1 MKKVLLTILDGVGI
15 RDNNHGNA
23 FRKAITPN
31 LDYLFEN
38 YPNSKLEASGTS
50 VGLPDGQMGNSEV
63 GHMNIG
69 AGRVVLEPLTMI
81 DKEIENK
88 TFFQNEKILDVMNYV
103 KRNNSKLHLFGLL
116 SDGGV
121 HSHINHLYALL
132 DMCKINGVDKVYIH
146 ICTDGRDVDPKSS
159 YNYINMLEDKIK
171 ELGIGEIATIGGRYY
186 GMDRDNNYDRLKLDY
201 DAIVEGQG
209 DCYHKDCIKKYLDY
223 NYDKGITD
231 EFLPPAI
238 FTNDSKVED
247 GDGFITFNFRK
258 DRIREILTAL
268 TNPDFNKMKVKKFK
282 NLKVLSMMP
291 VVESV
296 KAPYAFDNP
305 NLNNIMGEV
314 ISNNNL
320 SQLRI
325 AETEKYAHVTFF
337 FDGGKEMDYPNED
350 KILIPSPKVATYDL
364 MPEMSAYKITDELI
378 KNMDKYDFI
387 VLNFANG
394 DMVGHTGVFD
404 ATVTSVE
411 VLDECIGKIY
421 NKCKEIDMIMIITA
435 DHGNCDYMLDDKDNV
450 ITSHSKSL
458 VPFIVTDNA
467 YELKNG
473 KLGDIAPT
481 ILSIMGLSIPSD
493 MTGDILS
500 CVRKS

>member
-1 MKKVLLTILDGVGI
+1 MKKVLLTILDGVGV
-15 RDNNHGNA
+15 RNDKHGNA
-23 FRKAITPN
+23 FTAAHHPN
-31 LDYLFEN
+31 FDYLFEN

-69 AGRVVLEPLTMI
+69 AGRIVYQPLTLI
-81 DKEIENK
+81 DKEIQDK
-88 TFFQNEKILDVMNYV
+88 KFFYNEKILDVMNHV
-103 KRNNSKLHLFGLL
+103 KKNNSKLHLFGLL

-121 HSHINHLYALL
+121 HSHINHLFALL
-132 DMCKINGVDKVYIH
+132 DMCKMNGVDNVYIH

-159 YNYINMLEDKIK
+159 YKYIKMLEDKIK

-186 GMDRDNNYDRLKLDY
+186 GMDRDNNYDRLKLAY
-201 DAIVEGQG
+201 DAIVEGKG
-209 DCYHKDCIKKYLDY
+209 EYYNSDNIKEFLDN
-223 NYDKGITD
+223 NYTKGITD
-231 EFLPPAI
+231 EFLPPTI
-238 FTNDSKVED
+238 FTHNSKVED
-247 GDGFITFNFRK
+247 NDGFITFNFRK
-258 DRIREILTAL
+258 DRIREMLTAL
-268 TNPDFNKMKVKKFK
+268 TNPKFNEMNVKMFN

-296 KAPYAFDNP
+296 KAPYAFDDP
-305 NLNNIMGEV
+305 NLNNIIGEV
-314 ISNNNL
+314 IANNNL

-337 FDGGKEMDYPNED
+337 FDGGKEIDYSNED

-364 MPEMSAYKITDELI
+364 MPEMSAYKITDELLKYI
-378 KNMDKYDFI
+378 DKYDFI

-404 ATVTSVE
+404 ATVKAVK

-421 NKCKEIDMIMIITA
+421 ERCKEIDMTMVITA
-435 DHGNCDYMLDDKDNV
+435 DHGNCDYMLDDKDNI

-458 VPFIVTDNA
+458 VPFIVTDNS
-467 YELKNG
+467 YELKDG

-481 ILSIMGLSIPSD
+481 ILSIMELSIPSE
-493 MTGDILS
+493 MTGEVLS
-500 CVRKS
+500 SVHKS